1 MYQRTIGFF
10 TFGNLIILIFNSVAE
25 KRTYTSGKSTS
36 KNTTMKRSVKILWY
50 TVLGGTGLFL
60 VMLLFAQL
68 GVFGKIPSMQDL
80 ENPQANLASEIY
92 ANDGTTLMGKIYA
105 ENRSPV
111 DFKDISPHVIDALIS
126 TEDVRFYEHSG
137 IDAIAIARAIKGFGS
152 EGGAS
157 TITQQLAKQI
167 LGQGRGSILKRSSD
181 KLKEWIVALKL
192 ERNFTKQEILS
203 LYLNRVP
210 WGNIYG
216 IRNASRVYF
225 QKEPSR
231 LTTDEA
237 ALLVGMLSGP
247 SQYDPVRHPQ
257 AALNRRNLVLERM
270 VTNDVLKQSEADA
283 FKKKSLGIKFKKLD
297 ENMGIAPY
305 FRAVLS
311 KRLEE
316 WCKTHQDPKTE
327 KNYDLYRDG
336 LKIYTTIDPKWQLYA
351 EEAVVLHMSAM
362 QKKFNS
368 QLGKDVW
375 KNHQDILLRAMKES
389 ERWKQMKEDE
399 IDEAEIK
406 KSFYVPVHMKVFA
419 WNSKRE
425 KDTVMTPIDS
435 IKYLK
440 QMMQTSFAAVDP
452 VTGEVKAWVGGIDF
466 KSFKFDHVTTNRQVG
481 STFKPILYTLAL
493 IDAGLTPDSY
503 IGGRTITL
511 ANKTISGGGGTM
523 AYCLAKSLNAAAWD
537 LMSRIGPKKTAE
549 FAHLCGI
556 KSNIPIVPSIAL
568 GSADL
573 TLLEMLHAYSM
584 FPNRGFST
592 EPLIISR
599 IEDKNG
605 NVLESFQSESKQVI
619 SEADAYTMYKMMQ
632 GVIDFGTGHSMRGR
646 FGIKSA
652 MGGKTGTTNENTD
665 GWFIGY
671 TPQLLAGAWVGCDD
685 PFLKIRWTYG
695 GNEMAMPEWAYFM
708 QKVYADKR
716 LGIDPKA
723 EFQKPAEL
731 DNNPIYADQNFAA
744 LVREG
749 EGSDFSEDQGNG
761 NQGDYE
767 GSELTAPV
775 ESDFSKDAFKDL
787 NQVPG
792 KDKGGNEKEVLK
804 TDKSKTDSTKSPD
817 KKETKVILPATKP
830 DDKNKKPVKPPAKPV
845 NDY

>member
-1 MYQRTIGFF
+1 MAAKQ
-10 TFGNLIILIFNSVAE
+10 S
-25 KRTYTSGKSTS
+25 SGRSTS
-36 KNTTMKRSVKILWY
+36 KKQTTVKGSVKILWY
-50 TVLGGTGLFL
+50 TVIGGTGLFFL
-60 VMLLFAQL
+60 LFLFAQT
-68 GVFGKIPSMQDL
+68 GVFGKIPSMQEL

-111 DFKDISPHVIDALIS
+111 DFKDISPHVIEALIA
-126 TEDVRFYEHSG
+126 TEDERFYEHSG
-137 IDAIAIARAIKGFGS
+137 IDAKGLARAVYGLGKD
-152 EGGAS
+152 GGGS
-157 TITQQLAKQI
+157 TITQQLAKNI
-167 LGQGRGSILKRSSD
+167 LGQGRGNIVERSID
-181 KLKEWIVALKL
+181 KLKEWVVALKL
-192 ERNFTKQEILS
+192 ERNFTKQEIIS

-210 WGNIYG
+210 WGNIFG
-216 IRNASRVYF
+216 IRNASIVFF
-225 QKEPSR
+225 QKAPSK

-237 ALLVGMLSGP
+237 ALLIGMLKGP
-247 SQYDPVRHPQ
+247 NQYDPVRRPK
-257 AALNRRNLVLERM
+257 AALERRNIVLEQMARNN
-270 VTNDVLKQSEADA
+270 VLRVSESEVLK
-283 FKKKSLGIKFKKLD
+283 KKPLGIKFKTLD
-297 ENMGIAPY
+297 EATGIAPY

-311 KRLEE
+311 KKLDE
-316 WCKTHQDPKTE
+316 WCKTHTDPKTG

-336 LKIYTTIDPKWQLYA
+336 LKIYTTIDSKMQLYA

-362 QKKFNS
+362 QKKFNR

-375 KNHQDILLRAMKES
+375 KKHQDILMRAMKES

-406 KSFYVPVHMKVFA
+406 KSFYVPVRMKVFA
-419 WNSKRE
+419 WNKDRQ
-425 KDTVMTPIDS
+425 KDTVLTPMDS

-440 QMMQTSFAAVDP
+440 QMMQTSFAAMDP

-466 KSFKFDHVTTNRQVG
+466 NWFKFDHVTTKRQVG
-481 STFKPILYTLAL
+481 STFKPLLYALAL

-511 ANKTISGGGGTM
+511 ANKTISGAGGTM
-523 AYCLAKSLNAAAWD
+523 AYCLAKSLNAAAYD

-549 FAHLCGI
+549 FAHLAGI
-556 KSNIPIVPSIAL
+556 KSTIPIVPSIAL

-573 TLLEMLHAYSM
+573 TLLEMLHSYTM

-592 EPLIISR
+592 EPVFINR

-605 NVLESFQSESKQVI
+605 NVLASFQSESKQVI
-619 SEADAYTMYKMMQ
+619 SESDAYTMYKMMQ
-632 GVIDFGTGHSMRGR
+632 GVVDFGTGHAMRGR

-652 MGGKTGTTNENTD
+652 MGGKTGTTNDNTD

-695 GNEMAMPEWAYFM
+695 GNEMAMPEYAYFM
-708 QKVYADKR
+708 QKVYADRR

-723 EFQKPAEL
+723 VFQRPAEL

-744 LVREG
+744 LVQRG

-761 NQGDYE
+761 EAGDYE
-767 GSELTAPV
+767 GSELTSPV
-775 ESDFSKDAFKDL
+775 ESDFSKNASKEPLD
-787 NQVPG
+787 PG
-792 KDKGGNEKEVLK
+792 KDKGGNDPNSPPNKDLIKNDKIKVDTLKITDK
-804 TDKSKTDSTKSPD
+804 TDKKTLRQQRREERIKQR
-817 KKETKVILPATKP
+817 E
-830 DDKNKKPVKPPAKPV
+830 KPPA
-845 NDY
+845 NEY

>member
-1 MYQRTIGFF
+1 MASKINT
-10 TFGNLIILIFNSVAE
+10 T
-25 KRTYTSGKSTS
+25 GKSAS
-36 KNTTMKRSVKILWY
+36 KKTVIKKSVKILWY
-50 TVLGGTGLFL
+50 TVLGGTAL
-60 VMLLFAQL
+60 VLIMLLCAQL
-68 GVFGKIPSMQDL
+68 GFFGKIPSMQEL

-105 ENRSPV
+105 ENRSAV

-126 TEDVRFYEHSG
+126 TEDERFYDHSG
-137 IDAIAIARAIKGFGS
+137 IDAKSIARAVYGLGRD
-152 EGGAS
+152 GGGS
-157 TITQQLAKQI
+157 TITQQLAKNI
-167 LGQGRGSILKRSSD
+167 LGQGRGNIVVRSLD

-192 ERNFTKQEILS
+192 ERNFTKQEIIS

-210 WGNIYG
+210 WGNVFG
-216 IRNASRVYF
+216 IRNASRVFF
-225 QKEPSR
+225 QKDPS
-231 LTTDEA
+231 LLSTDEA
-237 ALLVGMLSGP
+237 ALLVGMLKGP
-247 SQYDPVRHPQ
+247 NQYDPVRHPQ
-257 AALNRRNLVLERM
+257 AAMERRNVVLEQM
-270 VTNDVLKQSEADA
+270 VRNDVIKETEAKVL
-283 FKKKSLGIKFKKLD
+283 KKKPLGIKFKKLD
-297 ENMGIAPY
+297 ESLGIAPY

-311 KRLEE
+311 KKLDE
-316 WCKTHQDPKTE
+316 WCKTHQNPNTDRP
-327 KNYDLYRDG
+327 YDLYRDG
-336 LKIYTTIDPKWQLYA
+336 LKIYTTIDPKMQLYA

-389 ERWKQMKEDE
+389 ERWRQMKEDE
-399 IDEAEIK
+399 VDEADIK

-419 WNSKRE
+419 WNKDRQ
-425 KDTVMTPIDS
+425 KDTVMSPIDS

-466 KSFKFDHVTTNRQVG
+466 KWFKFDHVTTNRQVG

-503 IGGRTITL
+503 IGGRAITL

-523 AYCLAKSLNAAAWD
+523 AYCLAKSLNAAAYD

-556 KSNIPIVPSIAL
+556 KSFIPIVPSIAL

-573 TLLEMLHAYSM
+573 TLLEMLHAYTM

-592 EPLIISR
+592 DPIIISR

-605 NVLESFQSESKQVI
+605 NVLESFQPESKQVI
-619 SEADAYTMYKMMQ
+619 SESDAYTMYKMMQ
-632 GVIDFGTGHSMRGR
+632 GVVDFGTGHSMRDR
-646 FGIKSA
+646 FGIKGA

-723 EFQKPAEL
+723 IFQKPAEL
-731 DNNPIYADQNFAA
+731 DNNPIYADQNFNG
-744 LVREG
+744 LVQKG

-761 NQGDYE
+761 KQGDYE

-775 ESDFSKDAFKDL
+775 ESEFNKDAFKDL
-787 NQVPG
+787 NQVP
-792 KDKGGNEKEVLK
+792 KDKGANKDPKDKELTPIDINKVDSSKIPQKISKREARILK
-804 TDKSKTDSTKSPD
+804 R
-817 KKETKVILPATKP
+817 EE
-830 DDKNKKPVKPPAKPV
+830 KNKQKEKQQV